1 MIASFLRRVLDVLLS
16 RAFWVC
22 VGFVVLALL
31 IWFVGPLLAIGQYRP
46 LESASARI
54 WTIVALAALLLL
66 RWLWQRWRR
75 SAANASVTKRLR
87 DLLQT
92 DARREET
99 EEVKL
104 LRTRFND
111 ALGILRRARFGNG
124 ARGLSGLL
132 SRRRYL
138 YELPWYVIIGAPGAG
153 KTTALLNSGLDFPL
167 AKSLGKG
174 AVKGVGGT
182 RNCDWWFTNQAVLID
197 TAGRYTTHDSDA
209 ESDRAEWRGFMALLK
224 KSRSLQ
230 PINGVLLTVSVTEL
244 LDSTPAERRRHVET
258 LRHRLDELREDLGL
272 AVPVYLLVNKCDLLS
287 GFDEY
292 FASLERSGREQVWG
306 FTLPWQADDA
316 GSQGRTDVGEVT
328 TRELALLR
336 QRLHAGLA
344 DVLLAEPELARRTR
358 IHSFTQQ
365 FALLCEA
372 VQELGAQL
380 FADSRFSAA
389 PLLRGMYFTSATQE
403 GTPLDRVIR
412 VMGAAQAASTST
424 ATAPRGSAKS
434 YFLTELL
441 GKVVFA
447 EAHLVGHNRRADRRS
462 RLLHLGAYAASG
474 LLLAA
479 GATAWLLSY
488 RNNESYLAEVNDKVE
503 RLALTLHTLPSSIDG
518 NVYPLLAPLT
528 AAQTTPDSVHFRAD
542 TPARNWTYG
551 LFQGDKLKAGVR
563 PLYEHLLRTRLAP
576 TIEARLESLLRT
588 VALEDLEFSYEI
600 LKAYLML
607 HDRARFDG
615 EAFKAFV
622 LADWDYNLPPGA
634 ARQERD
640 ALERHVEALIKLDGM
655 QAGKPMDTALVE
667 ATRARLTQF
676 SFEERTYRRL
686 VRALAQHS
694 LPDFSI
700 GAVLGPSAPTL
711 LRRASGQPLTSGVPA
726 LYTWRGYHD
735 LFAPQVAQVVRYV
748 GRDDAWVLGK
758 SSISASELA
767 RAIASGELE
776 LAVKRLY
783 MWDYVAAWERFI
795 DDIDLVKPA
804 TLAQATELVRGLA
817 AVDSPLTRLMQ
828 AIVHETTLLKPTP
841 AGSTADAS
849 LLERGRRSLQST
861 QTDVARMIGP
871 NLLPAHIKPEDR
883 PELIVDNRFE
893 ALRRTVGSADGGG
906 SGTTLAD
913 TLRDLSELHLLL
925 SSVEAARIGGHAPPV
940 SDLPTRLK
948 AQASR
953 LPLPGKRLLETLAD
967 TGNTLVARQVRTA
980 RSAQMT
986 GIVTRVCRDTV
997 EGRYPLRTGAARE
1010 VASEDFARLFG
1021 PGGVMDGYFQ
1031 RELVSLVNTSSSPWR
1046 LIPGAQGGRKDSGAL
1061 AQFERAAVIKDVFF
1075 RSGDG
1080 PAVTIAITPLEMDGS
1095 ITRMQLDIDG
1105 QTLRY
1110 QHGPRVSHTVRWP
1123 GTRGSRQVRLS
1134 LEPVL
1139 EGGTNSL
1146 LLEGPWA
1153 LHRLFD
1159 KATIVPGHSP
1169 ERFQATVD
1177 IGGRKVRLEV
1187 VSGSVKNPFALREM
1201 REFACP
1207 AGL

>member
-1 MIASFLRRVLDVLLS
+1 
-16 RAFWVC
+16 
-22 VGFVVLALL
+22 
-31 IWFVGPLLAIGQYRP
+31 
-46 LESASARI
+46 
-54 WTIVALAALLLL
+54 
-66 RWLWQRWRR
+66 
-75 SAANASVTKRLR
+75 
-87 DLLQT
+87 
-92 DARREET
+92 
-99 EEVKL
+99 
-104 LRTRFND
+104 
-111 ALGILRRARFGNG
+111 
-124 ARGLSGLL
+124 
-132 SRRRYL
+132 
-138 YELPWYVIIGAPGAG
+138 
-153 KTTALLNSGLDFPL
+153 
-167 AKSLGKG
+167 
-174 AVKGVGGT
+174 
-182 RNCDWWFTNQAVLID
+182 
-197 TAGRYTTHDSDA
+197 
-209 ESDRAEWRGFMALLK
+209 
-224 KSRSLQ
+224 
-230 PINGVLLTVSVTEL
+230 
-244 LDSTPAERRRHVET
+244 LDSTPAERRRHVEA

-292 FASLERSGREQVWG
+292 FTSLDRSGREQVWG
-306 FTLPWQADDA
+306 FTLPWQPDDA
-316 GSQGRTDVGEVT
+316 GSAGRTDVGEAA
-328 TRELALLR
+328 TRELSLLR

-372 VQELGAQL
+372 VQELGEQL

-412 VMGAAQAASTST
+412 AMGTAQTASASTST
-424 ATAPRGSAKS
+424 TPRGSAKS

-441 GKVVFA
+441 SKVVFA

-474 LLLAA
+474 LLLAV

-488 RNNESYLAEVNDKVE
+488 RNNESYLAEVNDKAD
-503 RLALTLHTLPSSIDG
+503 RLALTLHTLPTSIDS

-528 AAQTTPDSVHFRAD
+528 AAQTTPDSVYFRAD

-588 VALEDLEFSYEI
+588 VAVEDLEFSYEI

-607 HDRARFDG
+607 HERARFDG

-711 LRRASGQPLTSGVPA
+711 FRRASGQPLTSGVPA
-726 LYTWRGYHD
+726 LYTWRGYHE
-735 LFAPQVAQVVRYV
+735 LFAPQVEQVVRYV

-758 SSISASELA
+758 STVSAGELA

-795 DDIDLVKPA
+795 DDIDLVKPT

-849 LLERGRRSLQST
+849 LLERGRRSLQTT

-893 ALRRTVGSADGGG
+893 ALRRAVGSGDGSGGG
-906 SGTTLAD
+906 EGTGGGALAETLSS
-913 TLRDLSELHLLL
+913 LSELHLLL
-925 SSVEAARIGGHAPPV
+925 SSVEAARIGGHAPPA
-940 SDLPTRLK
+940 SDLPTRMK

-953 LPLPGKRLLETLAD
+953 LPLPGKRLLATLAD

-986 GIVTRVCRDTV
+986 GTVTRICRDTI
-997 EGRYPLRTGAARE
+997 EGRYPFRAGATRE

-1031 RELVSLVNTSSSPWR
+1031 RELVSLVNTSTSPWR
-1046 LIPGAQGGRKDSGAL
+1046 LIPGAQGGHRDSGAL

-1080 PAVTIAITPLEMDGS
+1080 PAVTIAIAPLDMDGS

-1105 QTLRY
+1105 QMVRY
-1110 QHGPRVSHTVRWP
+1110 GHGPRVSHTVRWP

-1159 KATIVPGHSP
+1159 KATITPGHSP

-1177 IGGRKVRLEV
+1177 IGGRKARFEV
-1187 VSGSVKNPFALREM
+1187 VAGSVKNPFALKEM